1 MADPQPD
8 NKNLLWAMI
17 AGAVVLLLVIYIFA
31 GADRTPKLVAP
42 VAPAS
47 APAVAPAPMATPPAE
62 PAPAAEVPATPAPD
76 AGAKP
81 PS

>member
-17 AGAVVLLLVIYIFA
+17 AGAVVLILVIYIFA
-31 GADRTPKLVAP
+31 GADRAPKPAMP

-47 APAVAPAPMATPPAE
+47 APAVTPAPMET
-62 PAPAAEVPATPAPD
+62 APAAAMSPTPEAPAPD
-76 AGAKP
+76 AAAKP

>member
-31 GADRTPKLVAP
+31 GADRPPAPPAAPPAVNAP
-42 VAPAS
+42 VAPTES
-47 APAVAPAPMATPPAE
+47 PAPTVPEAPP
-62 PAPAAEVPATPAPD
+62 
-76 AGAKP
+76 P
-81 PS
+81 P

>member
-31 GADRTPKLVAP
+31 GAQPP
-42 VAPAS
+42 EPPAS
-47 APAVAPAPMATPPAE
+47 APAVSAPVAPTEPPAATAPEAPPTSMPAP
-62 PAPAAEVPATPAPD
+62 PD
-76 AGAKP
+76 AAAKP
-81 PS
+81 PT